1 MQLTLLSIL
10 FARSPSLCHWHD
22 NGTEK
27 CKNLLSYD
35 AAAAIDPIAPVENY
49 FPTPGSL
56 FVLQPC
62 RGVDLE
68 ETSIDQLQQ
77 YLESDIFTSVDL
89 VRCAIQRIDQTQ
101 NYLSSVAEL
110 NPDVLAIASSLDLE
124 RRQGRIRSN
133 LHGIP
138 FLVKENMA
146 SKDKM
151 QTTAGSWALQGSIVP
166 RDAHVVAKLRQAG
179 AVFLGKSALS
189 EWADM
194 RSNLYSEGYSARD
207 GQVRGPYNF
216 TVNAGGSSTGSGA
229 AVAAN
234 IVPFA
239 LGTETDGS
247 VITPAERNA
256 LVGIKPTV
264 GLTSRAGV
272 IPESE
277 HQDTVGIL
285 ARTLRDATY
294 VLDAIYGVDDRDNY
308 TTAQLG
314 KTPSGG
320 YAPALSNSSILAN
333 TTFGIPW
340 STFWNYTPAAELPA
354 FFAII
359 DLFRSAGATI
369 VNGTEIADAEC
380 IVSPTGWNWDYGTAR
395 GFPNESEYT
404 VVKVDFYNNIKTY
417 LAELNNTNIRSLEDI
432 VQYNYDNDGTE
443 GGNPGTV
450 PAYESGQDGFL
461 ASLDSKGIQN
471 ETYFQALAFCQRATR
486 EEGIDAMLN
495 QGPDGTR
502 IDALLVPPRVGQTY
516 QIAAQASYPYITIP
530 AATEEETGMPFGLGL
545 MGSAWE
551 EEKLIR
557 VSSAAEDIIKQAQ
570 ARGVKVGR
578 TLPEWR
584 EYTAR
589 NIPVINI

>member
-1 MQLTLLSIL
+1 MANLIGVVAVTLLLIT
-10 FARSPSLCHWHD
+10 SPTCMAAHD
-22 NGTEK
+22 S
-27 CKNLLSYD
+27 NLLSYD
-35 AAAAIDPIAPVENY
+35 AASAIDPIASIETY
-49 FPTPGSL
+49 FPTTASL
-56 FVLQPC
+56 FPIQPC
-62 RGVDLE
+62 RGINLE
-68 ETSIDQLQQ
+68 ETTIDQLQQ
-77 YLESDIFTSVDL
+77 YLSSDVLTSVDL
-89 VRCAIQRIDQTQ
+89 VRCAVQRIQQTQ
-101 NYLSSVAEL
+101 DYLSSVAEI
-110 NPDVLAIASSLDLE
+110 NPDVLAIAASLDLE
-124 RRQGRIRSN
+124 RRQGVVRSN

-138 FLVKENMA
+138 FLVKENIA

-166 RDAHVVAKLRQAG
+166 RDAHVVTKLRQAG

-207 GQVRGPYNF
+207 GQVRGPYNL

-277 HQDTVGIL
+277 HQDSVGIL
-285 ARTLRDATY
+285 ARTMRDATY
-294 VLDAIYGVDDRDNY
+294 VLDAIYGVDPRDNY
-308 TTAQLG
+308 TQAQTNR
-314 KTPSGG
+314 TPSGG
-320 YAPALSNSSILAN
+320 YASFLSNSSSLSNAI
-333 TTFGIPW
+333 FGIPW
-340 STFWNYTPAAELPA
+340 TTFWNYTPPAELPA
-354 FFAII
+354 FLTII
-359 DLFRSAGATI
+359 DLLRSAGATI
-369 VNGTEIADAEC
+369 VNGTEIDNAER
-380 IVSPTGWNWDYGTAR
+380 IVSPAGWNWDYGTAR

-404 VVKVDFYNNIKTY
+404 VVKVDFYNNIRTY
-417 LAELNNTNIRSLEDI
+417 LAELDNTNIRSLEDI

-450 PAYESGQDGFL
+450 PAFESGQDGFL
-461 ASLDSKGIQN
+461 ASLDSRGVQN
-471 ETYFQALAFCQRATR
+471 ETYFQALEFCQRATR

-502 IDALLVPPRVGQTY
+502 LDAILVPPRVGQTY
-516 QIAAQASYPYITIP
+516 QVAAQAGYPYITIP
-530 AATEEETGMPFGLGL
+530 AATEDENGVPFGLGM
-545 MGSAWE
+545 MGGAWE
-551 EEKLIR
+551 EDKLVRIA
-557 VSSAAEDIIKQAQ
+557 SAVEDAIKQAQ
-570 ARGVKVGR
+570 NRGIKIGR
-578 TLPEWR
+578 TLPEWKD
-584 EYTAR
+584 YAAR

>member
-1 MQLTLLSIL
+1 MQPHKP
-10 FARSPSLCHWHD
+10 AH
-22 NGTEK
+22 TE
-27 CKNLLSYD
+27 Y
-35 AAAAIDPIAPVENY
+35 
-49 FPTPGSL
+49 
-56 FVLQPC
+56 
-62 RGVDLE
+62 
-68 ETSIDQLQQ
+68 
-77 YLESDIFTSVDL
+77 
-89 VRCAIQRIDQTQ
+89 
-101 NYLSSVAEL
+101 SSVLEV

-138 FLVKENMA
+138 FLVKENIA

-179 AVFLGKSALS
+179 AILLGKSGLS

-194 RSNLYSEGYSARD
+194 RSNLYSEGYSARG
-207 GQVRGPYNF
+207 GQVRGPYNL

-277 HQDTVGIL
+277 HQDSVGIL
-285 ARTLRDATY
+285 SRTMRDAVY
-294 VLDAIYGVDDRDNY
+294 VLDAIHGVDQRDNY
-308 TTAQLG
+308 TLAQTNR
-314 KTPSGG
+314 TPSDS
-320 YAPALSNSSILAN
+320 YSSYIRNSTVLAN
-333 TTFGIPW
+333 ATFGIPW
-340 STFWNYTPAAELPA
+340 STFWNYTPAAELPT

-359 DLFRSAGATI
+359 DLLRSAGATI
-369 VNGTEIADAEC
+369 INGTEMPNAER
-380 IVSPTGWNWDYGTAR
+380 IISPSGWNWDYGSAR

-404 VVKVDFYNNIKTY
+404 VVKVDFYNNIRTY
-417 LAELNNTNIRSLEDI
+417 LAELNNTSIRSLED
-432 VQYNYDNDGTE
+432 VVTYNYANDGTE
-443 GGNPGTV
+443 GGNPGTL
-450 PAYESGQDGFL
+450 PAFESGQDGFL
-461 ASLDSKGIQN
+461 ASLASQGIQN
-471 ETYFQALAFCQRATR
+471 ETYFQALEFCQRATR

-495 QGPDGTR
+495 QKDGLWL
-502 IDALLVPPRVGQTY
+502 DAILVPPRVGQTY
-516 QIAAQASYPYITIP
+516 QVAAQAGCPYITIP
-530 AATEEETGMPFGLGL
+530 AGTEEENGVPFGLGF

-551 EEKLIR
+551 EDELIR
-557 VSSAAEDIIKQAQ
+557 VASAVEDMISQAQ
-570 ARGVKVGR
+570 NV
-578 TLPEWR
+578 
-584 EYTAR
+584 
-589 NIPVINI
+589 